1 MSKMVWDQDGERLY
15 KTGVEQAAIFPMSK
29 GVYGPGEAWNGL
41 TAVNITP
48 SGAEPTA
55 LWANNRKYGELIS
68 NEEIGGTIEAYMYP
82 DGFAACLGEAE
93 LAPGVTVAQQARAPF
108 GLVFKNL
115 IGSDTEGTKHGYE
128 LTIIYNARA
137 SVSETA
143 NSTINE
149 SPEVDPM
156 SWEFSTTPTAVEGFD
171 PTSKITFN
179 STKVDA
185 DKLAALEAM
194 IYGSESSE
202 PKMPTPAE
210 IIELM
215 QTAG

>member
-15 KTGVEQAAIFPMSK
+15 KTGVEQAAIFPMTK
-29 GVYGPGEAWNGL
+29 GVYGTGEAWNGL
-41 TAVNITP
+41 TAVNISP
-48 SGAEPTA
+48 EGAEPTP
-55 LWANNRKYGELIS
+55 LYANNKKYAELVS
-68 NEEIGGTIEAYMYP
+68 NEEIKGSIEAYMYP
-82 DGFAACLGEAE
+82 DGFAACLGEVEIAE
-93 LAPGVTVAQQARAPF
+93 GVTIAQQARSPF
-108 GLVFKNL
+108 GLVYKSL
-115 IGSDTEGTKHGYE
+115 IGSDAEGTKHGYE

-156 SWEFSTTPTAVEGFD
+156 SWEFSTTPTAVEGYE

-185 DKLAALEAM
+185 EKLAQLEAM
-194 IYGSESSE
+194 IYGSESEE
-202 PKMPTPAE
+202 PKLPSPAE
-210 IIELM
+210 IITLM
-215 QTAG
+215 SAAG